1 MIKIKNTS
9 GLFLAFFLSLM
20 FISEINAA
28 QMPSNISP
36 QQLAQ
41 FQKLS
46 PAQQK
51 SLAQSM
57 GIDLSAI
64 QKQMSGS
71 QNNST
76 DNEEA
81 LQQYYPRG
89 TQFDEFGNPTFDNQF
104 SLETEEEKDK
114 GPQPFGYDVFANAP
128 LTFAP
133 TIDIAVPESYLI
145 GPGDVLTVQVF
156 GKENNNYELEI
167 NREGQIIIPELG
179 AYSVMGMSFLE
190 VKKYLAS
197 QINNKILGVDT
208 IITLS
213 DLRSIR
219 VFVLGEAFKPGPYV
233 MNSLS
238 SITHAIFAAGGIND
252 IGSLRNIQLKR
263 AGKLITTLDL
273 YDLLIKGDSSNDL
286 TLKSG
291 DVVFINP
298 VGNRITID
306 GEVTRPAIYELSKSD
321 TFESALAMAG
331 GLLPSAYPASTIVE
345 RFNDENLRVV
355 QSVNLTDKSSLNGV
369 VKSGDVIRVMKTSD
383 LYEDSITIIGAVA
396 RPGRYQWKENQK
408 VTDLIPDIHAY
419 LEDDADLTYSL
430 IIREKDIGRNIEVL
444 QFSLFDALSNTS
456 SKDNL
461 TLQPRDKIVVFSNIE
476 IIASNIDSLDDF
488 ALTKTE
494 LFDLEKENAQ
504 EQYKSRKF
512 WEYYSDENSNSVIKD
527 PDEVDQAQETLKQTY
542 QSIEE
547 FAEETNTEPEIRE
560 LAFFSR
566 KRLLAPI
573 IEQLKRQAASGQ
585 PIQLVEV
592 DGAVKYPGLYP
603 LPKNGKVSDL
613 IKASGGLKESAYLMK
628 SEITRNI
635 IVDDK
640 AEKASLNFKLSAA
653 LQGDVEENHLLESK
667 DRINVHH
674 IPSWQENHIVEL
686 KGEFKFPGKY
696 TIKRGETLGQLIER
710 VGGVTEFAYTEASL
724 FTREKLKQLELKNLV
739 KVSESLRMEIASKNL
754 SQREGTAS
762 FDYKQTSQLLADLT
776 NVKPIGRLV
785 VDLPLITSN
794 SEVDVILE
802 DGDVLYIPSK
812 QNSINVVGQVQVAS
826 SHIYK
831 AGLTAFDYVGLSGG
845 SKKQADNDRIY
856 VIKANGAVE
865 IPSNSNWFESNDSS
879 LKPGDTVVVPL
890 DSYYMEDLS
899 LWQAATQ
906 IVYQAAVA
914 VAAISGL

>member
-1 MIKIKNTS
+1 MIKVNNI
-9 GLFLAFFLSLM
+9 LVLVLALLLS
-20 FISEINAA
+20 FAVIGEVSAA

-57 GIDLSAI
+57 GINLNAI
-64 QKQMSGS
+64 QQQMFDS

-76 DNEEA
+76 DNEQT

-89 TQFDEFGNPTFDNQF
+89 TQFDEFGNPTLDTQ
-104 SLETEEEKDK
+104 LDTEPEEEKD
-114 GPQPFGYDVFANAP
+114 PQPFGYDVFANAP
-128 LTFAP
+128 LTFSP
-133 TIDIAVPESYLI
+133 TIDIAIPESYII
-145 GPGDVLTVQVF
+145 GPGDVLTVQIF

-179 AYSVMGMSFLE
+179 AYTIIGMTFLE
-190 VKKYLAS
+190 VKKYLS
-197 QINNKILGVDT
+197 NQISKKILGVDA
-208 IITLS
+208 IVALS

-238 SITHAIFAAGGIND
+238 SITHALFAAGGIND
-252 IGSLRNIQLKR
+252 IGSLRNIELKR
-263 AGKLITTLDL
+263 AGKLITSIDL
-273 YDLLIKGDSSNDL
+273 YDLLINGDSSNDL

-291 DVVFINP
+291 DVVFVNS
-298 VGNRITID
+298 VGDRITVD
-306 GEVTRPAIYELSKSD
+306 GEVTRPAIYELKEGD
-321 TFESALAMAG
+321 TFNSALSMAG
-331 GLLPSAYPASTIVE
+331 GLLPSAYPSSTIVE
-345 RFNDENLRVV
+345 RFNEKNLR
-355 QSVNLTDKSSLNGV
+355 SIHNINLADKKSLIEP
-369 VKSGDVIRVMKTSD
+369 VKPGDYIKVMKTSE
-383 LYEDSITIIGAVA
+383 LYEDSITVIGAVA
-396 RPGRYQWKENQK
+396 RPGRYQWKKNQRI
-408 VTDLIPDIHAY
+408 TDLIPNIHAY

-430 IIREKDIGRNIEVL
+430 VIREKDIGRNIEVL
-444 QFSLFDALSNTS
+444 QFSLFDAVSDENS
-456 SKDNL
+456 QDNL
-461 TLQPRDKIVVFSNIE
+461 VLQPRDKVIVFSNIE
-476 IIASNIDSLDDF
+476 KIATNIDSLDDF
-488 ALTKTE
+488 AITKAE
-494 LFDLEKENAQ
+494 LFEREKENAEKQ
-504 EQYKSRKF
+504 HEDRMF
-512 WEYYSDENSNSVIKD
+512 WQHYSDENETQAIRET
-527 PDEVDQAQETLKQTY
+527 DEVDQAQETLKQTY

-547 FAEETNTEPEIRE
+547 FAEELNEELEIRE
-560 LAFFSR
+560 LGFFSR

-585 PIQLVEV
+585 PIQMVEV
-592 DGAVKYPGLYP
+592 DGAVKYPGIYP
-603 LPKNGKVSDL
+603 LAKGGKVSDL
-613 IKASGGLKESAYLMK
+613 IKASGGLQESAYLLK
-628 SEITRNI
+628 SEITRNVI
-635 IVDDK
+635 LEDK
-640 AEKASLNFKLSAA
+640 ADKTSIGFNLSAA
-653 LQGDVEENHLLESK
+653 LNGSDLENHKLESK
-667 DRINVHH
+667 DRLNVHH
-674 IPSWQENHIVEL
+674 IPSWQENHNVEL

-696 TIKRGETLGQLIER
+696 TIKRGETLGQLIDR
-710 VGGVTEFAYTEASL
+710 VGGFTEFAYIEASL

-754 SQREGTAS
+754 SQREGTAT

-794 SEVDVILE
+794 TDVDVILE

-831 AGLTAFDYVGLSGG
+831 AGLTAFDYVDLSGG
-845 SKKQADNDRIY
+845 NKKQADEDRIY

-865 IPSNSNWFESNDSS
+865 IPSDSNWFDSSDSS